1 MARLTGDSAGKA
13 AKQTLLVVGGDLAL
27 RAALAQNLIKR
38 GYAVELAVEPGRAR
52 AIADGGA
59 IALSLILAERI
70 CRETLEL
77 ARELAN
83 GAGIVLMATDRCE
96 AAPVLEGIEIVE
108 TLVPEE
114 IVSRVQAAL
123 LRSSSPASNN
133 RPAPTVLVI
142 AGFQLDLS
150 GHALRDP
157 LGKEVTLTAG
167 EFSLLSTFASYPGRV
182 LSRDQLRASLSGGG
196 VEVYDRSV
204 DVMVSRL
211 RRKIEPD
218 PRHPSLIITIPGAGY
233 KLAVTVE
240 DRPSALPHS
249 RAAPIDPVRPS
260 IGVLPFS
267 PISSD
272 ANVGQFADGLAE
284 DVITA
289 LSSSADLAVL
299 SRHSTFAYKG
309 KAIDIRHAGQ
319 ALGARYLV
327 EGSVRIVGE
336 RLRVAAQLV
345 DAGDGSHLWAER
357 FDCGSG
363 DDMLQAQ
370 DRLAQEIV
378 RAVRFRLLGERM
390 LPGLDRV
397 ARRLITVMV
406 CRLAGVIAWSDQA
419 DAESAY
425 RLIESYQRCCTDAIA
440 RSGGVV
446 ALRSADVVE
455 AHFGL
460 PPTVERGAECA
471 LSTAIEIRD
480 ACGSIDGAADG
491 RVQVQAGIATGTAIV
506 GALGENV
513 DERRHSAIGQPVD
526 SARHLSSA
534 AAAGEII
541 ICIRTRELVG
551 GLFDVREHEHAGS
564 EVFRVVGAA
573 PVETRFSGLR
583 EHAVAPLVGRAEERA
598 RLLRHWCE
606 ARAGIGQTAFIAGEA
621 GLGKS
626 RLLVALREDI
636 QHEPHGF
643 LHFACA
649 PHRSDTALFPI
660 IEHIERAAGLQYG
673 DDADQKLAKV
683 SQLLQRPDQ
692 DQEEV
697 RWFAAELMSL
707 PCKVPTFAASLTP
720 PQRKQ
725 KIFDVLLRYLEAQSR
740 AHPILI
746 EFEDVHWADST
757 TVELLTLLIDRLPG
771 MPAMAAVTARLEF
784 NAPWPDP
791 EHGTEIKLTRLTRE
805 EATTLAGWVARDHSA
820 SAGDLERIADR
831 TDGVPLFIEELT
843 KSIIEGAGTA
853 SASSIPLTLESSLI
867 ARLDRVAS
875 AGDVAAAGAAI
886 GRVFSH
892 ELLSEISYLPAG
904 TLNDRLDKLLAAGL
918 LFRRGVPPDAT
929 YTFKHAL
936 VRDAVYQ
943 RLSADV
949 RRKLHARIARATESK
964 FPELAH
970 SQPEFVALHA
980 IEGQLFDT
988 AVEYAFKAGKHAVA
1002 IGAMRESV
1010 RQLRLALAALERL
1023 PKHRKHA
1030 ELEVDIL
1037 LVLLTALV
1045 SARGYTDPETQETYA
1060 RANARCH
1067 ELGTKSRLEVIEHG
1081 IYRQYLVGANYV
1093 SALRVAQDARA
1104 GGRSG
1109 WELGIGIVRLHQG
1122 ELASAMDPLERA
1134 WVAIDGAARTE
1145 NLEEVRLTGAPAYL
1159 ALCHALRGE
1168 HRQAQ
1173 ALLAETL
1180 AISERLASPIA
1191 RASAL
1196 SATARVSWLLGANAQ
1211 NLEFATELGD
1221 LCRERDFRYWLAAAE
1236 CYLSWH
1242 AAQQGRSIEAV
1253 ARIERALDAYR
1264 ATAARWL
1271 YPFFVAM
1278 SAEIDRADG
1287 RSTDALRRTEEALS
1301 ERAVTGEFWYDGGL
1315 LALKGKLLRDLG
1327 DVGGAERCLL
1337 AALATIE
1344 HQGSHLFAP
1353 AIAVELAALWEAQH
1367 RKAEAEL
1374 LLRRF
1379 PNLRADG
1386 AKPDQRQRPAKPYQ
1400 DK

>member
-1 MARLTGDSAGKA
+1 MARLAGDWSGKT
-13 AKQTLLVVGGDLAL
+13 AKQTLLVVGGDLTL

-38 GYAVELAVEPGRAR
+38 GYAVELAVGPGRAR
-52 AIADGGA
+52 AIADEGA
-59 IALSLILAERI
+59 VALSLVLAERI
-70 CRETLEL
+70 DRETLEL
-77 ARELAN
+77 ARELA
-83 GAGIVLMATDRCE
+83 GGTGTVLVATDCPD
-96 AAPVLEGIEIVE
+96 AAPEFEGIEIVE

-114 IVSRVQAAL
+114 IVSRVEAAL
-123 LRSSSPASNN
+123 LRSSSPAISDP
-133 RPAPTVLVI
+133 PAPGVLLI

-150 GHALRDP
+150 GHALHDP
-157 LGKEVTLTAG
+157 PGNEVALTAG

-196 VEVYDRSV
+196 VEVYDRSI

-211 RRKIEPD
+211 RRKIESD

-233 KLAVTVE
+233 KLAVAVE
-240 DRPSALPHS
+240 ARPAALPKP
-249 RAAPIDPVRPS
+249 RAAPINPVRPS

-272 ANVGQFADGLAE
+272 ADVGQFADGLAE

-289 LSSSADLAVL
+289 LSSGADLAVL

-309 KAIDIRHAGQ
+309 KAIDIRQAGQ
-319 ALGARYLV
+319 ALGTRYLI

-390 LPGLDRV
+390 WPGSDQV

-406 CRLAGVIAWSDQA
+406 CRLAGVIAWSDEA

-425 RLIESYQRCCTDAIA
+425 RLLESYQRCCADAIA
-440 RSGGVV
+440 RSGGIV
-446 ALRSADVVE
+446 ALRSADVLE

-471 LSTAIEIRD
+471 LSTALEIRD

-491 RVQVQAGIATGTAIV
+491 RVQVQVGIATGTAIV

-513 DERRHSAIGQPVD
+513 DERRHSAIGQPVE

-534 AAAGEII
+534 AGAGEII
-541 ICIRTRELVG
+541 ICARTRQLVG
-551 GLFDVREHEHAGS
+551 GLFEIREHEHAQS
-564 EVFRVVGAA
+564 EAFRVLEAA

-583 EHAVAPLVGRAEERA
+583 EQAIAPLVGRAEELA
-598 RLLRHWCE
+598 RLLRHWSE
-606 ARAGIGQTAFIAGEA
+606 AREGIGQVVFITGEA
-621 GLGKS
+621 GIGKS
-626 RLLVALREDI
+626 RLLAAVRENI
-636 QHEPHGF
+636 QHEPHGC
-643 LHFACA
+643 LHFSCA
-649 PHRSDTALFPI
+649 PHCSDTALSPI
-660 IEHIERAAGLQYG
+660 VEQIERAAGLQRG
-673 DDADQKLAKV
+673 DDAGQKLAKL
-683 SQLLQRPDQ
+683 SRLLHPPGGDE
-692 DQEEV
+692 EEV
-697 RWFAAELMSL
+697 RWLAAELMSL
-707 PCKVPTFAASLTP
+707 PCEAPAFAASLTP

-725 KIFDVLLRYLEAQSR
+725 RIFDLLLAYLEAQSK
-740 AHPILI
+740 ALPMLV
-746 EFEDVHWADST
+746 EVEDVHWADSAT
-757 TVELLTLLIDRLPG
+757 IELLTLFIDRVPG
-771 MPAMAAVTARLEF
+771 MPAMVAITGRPEF
-784 NAPWPDP
+784 SVPWPDP
-791 EHGTEIKLTRLTRE
+791 EHGTEIKLTRLNRG
-805 EATTLAGWVARDHSA
+805 EAMKLAGWVARDHSV
-820 SAGDLERIADR
+820 SAEDLERIADR

-843 KSIIEGAGTA
+843 KTVVEEAGAD
-853 SASSIPLTLESSLI
+853 SAGLIPLTLEASLLT
-867 ARLDRVAS
+867 RLDRMAS
-875 AGDVAAAGAAI
+875 ASDVAAAGAAI
-886 GRVFSH
+886 GRQFSH
-892 ELLSEISYLPAG
+892 ELLGEVTYLPAG
-904 TLNDRLDKLLAAGL
+904 ALNDRLDKLLTAGL
-918 LFRRGVPPDAT
+918 LFRRGIPPDAT

-936 VRDAVYQ
+936 VRDAAYL
-943 RLSADV
+943 RMSADV
-949 RRKLHARIARATESK
+949 RRKLHARIARAAESK
-964 FPELAH
+964 FPELAR
-970 SQPEFVALHA
+970 SQPGFVALHA
-980 IEGQLFDT
+980 MEGQLFDT
-988 AVEYAFKAGKHAVA
+988 AVEYAFRAGKHAVA
-1002 IGAMRESV
+1002 IGAMREGV

-1045 SARGYTDPETQETYA
+1045 SLRGYTDPETQETYA

-1067 ELGTKSRLEVIEHG
+1067 ALGTKSQLESIEHG
-1081 IYRQYLVGANYV
+1081 IFRQYLVDANYA
-1093 SALRVAQDARA
+1093 SALRVAQDAQAA
-1104 GGRSG
+1104 GRMG
-1109 WELGIGIVRLHQG
+1109 WEIGIGLVRMHQG
-1122 ELASAMDPLERA
+1122 DVTGALEPLERA
-1134 WVAIDGAARTE
+1134 RTAIDGAGRSE
-1145 NLEEVRLTGAPAYL
+1145 NLEELRVIGAPAYL

-1168 HRQAQ
+1168 HGQAHELIVE
-1173 ALLAETL
+1173 AL
-1180 AISERLASPIA
+1180 AISERLAHPTA
-1191 RASAL
+1191 RAFAL
-1196 SATARVSWLLGANAQ
+1196 STTARVSWLLGAHAQ
-1211 NLEFATELGD
+1211 NLEIAAELEE
-1221 LCRERDFRYWLAAAE
+1221 LCRARDFRYWLTNAE

-1242 AAQQGRSIEAV
+1242 AARRGKTIEAA
-1253 ARIERALDAYR
+1253 ARIERVLEAYR

-1271 YPFFVAM
+1271 YPFFVALA
-1278 SAEIDRADG
+1278 AEIDRADG
-1287 RSTDALRRTEEALS
+1287 RCSDALRRTEEALS
-1301 ERAVTGEFWYDGGL
+1301 ERAATGEFWYDGGL

-1327 DVGGAERCLL
+1327 DLGEAERCLL

-1353 AIAVELAALWEAQH
+1353 AIAAELAALWEAQH

-1386 AKPDQRQRPAKPYQ
+1386 AKPSQRQRPAKPRQ
-1400 DK
+1400 DG